1 MAAVVLYHV
10 YLIMKSV
17 GLIIFDLDGTLVNTL
32 EDIAASVNF
41 TLNQLGRSPLTEDA
55 VRQYVGDGIET
66 LMLRSLGGKSQ
77 NISEAVN
84 IYKGHHRAN
93 LVVRSRLYPTV
104 AETLYYFRMIPKA
117 VVSNKTMEFI
127 VPLLEDLGIEGYFK
141 LVIGADYGLPLK
153 PAPDAV
159 LKILADFKTPKQG
172 AVIVGD
178 GTTDVR
184 AGKAA
189 GIMTCSVT
197 YGFRSVEEL
206 QKAGPDYMIN
216 KLADLKELFRPEP
229 R

>member
-1 MAAVVLYHV
+1 
-10 YLIMKSV
+10 MKSV

-32 EDIAASVNF
+32 EDIAASVNY
-41 TLNQLGRSPLTEDA
+41 TLNELGRAPLTEDT

-66 LMLRSLGGKSQ
+66 LMLRSLGGKTE
-77 NISEAVN
+77 NIPEAIN
-84 IYKGHHRAN
+84 IYKDHHRAN
-93 LVVRSRLYPTV
+93 LVVNSRLYPTV
-104 AETLYYFRMIPKA
+104 SETLHYFRTIPMA
-117 VVSNKTMEFI
+117 VVSNKTMEFMA
-127 VPLLEDLGIEGYFK
+127 PLLERLGIRGYFK

-153 PAPDAV
+153 PAPDAI
-159 LKILADFKTPKQG
+159 LKILADFEVPKGG

-189 GIMTCSVT
+189 GIITCSVT

-206 QKAGPDYMIN
+206 LKAAPDYMIHE
-216 KLADLKELFRPEP
+216 LADLKEIFRPEP

>member
-1 MAAVVLYHV
+1 
-10 YLIMKSV
+10 MKSV

-41 TLNQLGRSPLTEDA
+41 TLSQLGRAPLTEDT

-66 LMLRSLGGKSQ
+66 LMIRSLGGETE
-77 NISEAVN
+77 NITEAVN
-84 IYKGHHRAN
+84 IYKEHHRAN

-104 AETLYYFRMIPKA
+104 TETLYYFRKIPMA

-127 VPLLEDLGIEGYFK
+127 APLLDRLGIEGYFK

-159 LKILADFKTPKQG
+159 LKILANFDMPKQRS
-172 AVIVGD
+172 VIVGD

-189 GIMTCSVT
+189 GIITCSVT

-206 QKAGPDYMIN
+206 QKADPDYIIPE
-216 KLADLKELFRPEP
+216 LSDLKELFRPEP